1 MPKLLL
7 YVAKLLIILYSSKNC
22 LQCRYPYGKM
32 TKDKSSWGGF
42 AMSTSQKGDLCQRMV
57 VAHTVHVV
65 PHASIYMGK
74 GCCNPPGHPPAAR
87 PILSFLRGDLT
98 PIGKLYIKKNA
109 VLHEFYHT
117 PSPPKIDPMHMYG
130 TISQF

>member
-7 YVAKLLIILYSSKNC
+7 YVAKLIILYSSKNC
-22 LQCRYPYGKM
+22 LQCKYPYGKM

-57 VAHTVHVV
+57 VAHTCTWYRHLYTTW
-65 PHASIYMGK
+65 AK
-74 GCCNPPGHPPAAR
+74 GVATPPAGHPPAAR